1 MEHLCIESQNMSSKN
16 SSRPR
21 FRRKQV
27 FLLGG
32 ILLIGL
38 NLRPAITGIAPLAE
52 RLNASGIDLQSIGL
66 MTTVPLLLFAVVGL
80 WAGWA
85 GNRFGFARTLGT
97 GLLLLA
103 AGAFL
108 RSIVIADGTMERIGG
123 TILIG
128 AGIALGNVLLP
139 AVVKSRFPNHTG
151 VLTSLYS
158 TAMNLGAALGI
169 AVAIPMANSLS
180 TGWRGSLAAWGGLA
194 LFSLILWMPQML
206 SKPAPHSPTGAL
218 AGVRRL
224 LREPIAWQVTAFM
237 GIQSL
242 LFYSIVAWLP
252 TVLQF
257 RGMSESES
265 ASWVTAM
272 QLIGCS
278 ASLVV
283 PTLAGRCSSQSF
295 WGVTCA
301 LTTFTGLVGVLFF
314 PEKYVP
320 LATILTGLGLN
331 SGFGLALLMIALRS
345 ADSRT
350 TGHLSSMSQAIGY
363 LLAAPAPWFIGWLS
377 AETGNWTLSFGLLLI
392 PALILAVLGFTVGR
406 PGTVSVDNVQTP

>member
-1 MEHLCIESQNMSSKN
+1 MSSKN
-16 SSRPR
+16 LVPSGD
-21 FRRKQV
+21 RRKKA

-52 RLNASGIDLQSIGL
+52 RINASGIDLQSIGL

-85 GNRFGFARTLGT
+85 GSRFGFARTLGL
-97 GLLLLA
+97 GLFLLS

-108 RSIVIADGTMERIGG
+108 RTVVLTDGTIERVAG

-139 AVVKSRFPNHTG
+139 AVVKSRFPTHTG
-151 VLTSLYS
+151 ILTSLYS
-158 TAMNLGAALGI
+158 TAMNFGAALGI
-169 AVAIPMANSLS
+169 ALALPMANTFS
-180 TGWRGSLAAWGGLA
+180 TGWRGSLGAWGVLA
-194 LFSLILWMPQML
+194 LFSLVLWVPQML
-206 SKPAPHSPTGAL
+206 SKPTPHSGSSAL

-224 LREPIAWQVTAFM
+224 LREPRAWQVTAYM

-257 RGMSESES
+257 RGMSEGES
-265 ASWVTAM
+265 ANWVTAM
-272 QLIGCS
+272 QLTGCV

-283 PTLAGRCSSQSF
+283 PTLAGRNPSQSF
-295 WGVTCA
+295 WGAASA
-301 LTTFTGLVGVLFF
+301 LTTFTGIFGVVFF
-314 PEKYVP
+314 PEKFVP
-320 LATILTGLGLN
+320 IATVITGVGLS
-331 SGFGLALLMIALRS
+331 SGFGLALLLIALRS
-345 ADSRT
+345 ADSGT
-350 TGHLSSMSQAIGY
+350 TGHLSSMAQAIGY
-363 LLAAPAPWFIGWLS
+363 LFAAPAPWFIGWLS
-377 AETGNWTLSFGLLLI
+377 TKTGNWTLSFGLLLI
-392 PALILAVLGFTVGR
+392 PALILAVFGFIAGR
-406 PGTVSVDNVQTP
+406 PGTVSVAQETDT